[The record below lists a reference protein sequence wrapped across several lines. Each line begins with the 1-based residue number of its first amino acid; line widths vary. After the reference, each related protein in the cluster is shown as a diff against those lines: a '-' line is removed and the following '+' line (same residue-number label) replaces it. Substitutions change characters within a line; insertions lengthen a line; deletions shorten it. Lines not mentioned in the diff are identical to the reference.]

1 MTTKYND
8 QLKKDKRTNNDIQ
21 NIAQKTK
28 DGAMIFPQ
36 IHGMICGAPEG

>member
-8 QLKKDKRTNNDIQ
+8 QLKKDKRTNIDIQ

-28 DGAMIFPQ
+28 DGAMRFPQ
-36 IHGMICGAPEG
+36 IHGMNCGVPEG